1 MLANTVT
8 WLFILLWVITLG
20 LFLLY
25 LTGHRKRQRNT
36 LEKYLSERDK
46 SYYALKKSEER
57 YDKLITYMNEG
68 LIFTDNKDIIR
79 FANKCACNILK
90 INPGNIVNRP
100 MLDFVLSPADAK
112 KLGLPY
118 ELKKPGSSHREEMQ
132 LVRGNGEIFWAGL
145 NISYMDALHEL
156 MPGSI
161 IVMTDIT
168 YQKRAEEKLHSI
180 TISLNQRV
188 KQLDCLFELSDITQL
203 PGISLE
209 EVLQKSI
216 EVIPFGMKYAGD
228 IWVEINLDKKHYRSK
243 NFKETNLFYMA
254 PIKGSNHKLGSL
266 RVGYLGNK
274 LIQDKDIFQIN
285 EKVLIK
291 NLADKLAR
299 VIEMKRLESS
309 LEEGLKKLHEIQHI
323 ARIGSW
329 ELDLV
334 HQQVKYTES
343 FFDVMGVAPDRR
355 AAYAPDFFYKQVH
368 PQDRTRIMDFEKK
381 IFSGELNDLSHAYR
395 ITTDLGHT
403 RYIFGNGRL
412 IYNNQNKPSLIIG
425 TIQDF
430 TGQIHKF
437 KDLQQ

>member
-1 MLANTVT
+1 MLSNTVT
-8 WLFILLWVITLG
+8 WLFIFLWVITLG

-25 LTGHRKRQRNT
+25 LTGRRKRHRQT
-36 LEKYLSERDK
+36 LENYLSERDK

-68 LIFTDNKDIIR
+68 LIFTDEKDIIR
-79 FANKCACNILK
+79 FVNKCACNILK
-90 INPGNIVNRP
+90 LHSGNIINRP

-118 ELKKPGSSHREEMQ
+118 ELKKPGSSHREEIQ
-132 LVRGNGEIFWAGL
+132 LVRGNGEMFWAGL
-145 NISYMDALHEL
+145 NISYLDTLHDL

-168 YQKRAEEKLHSI
+168 DQKRAEEKLHSI
-180 TISLNQRV
+180 TVSLNQRV
-188 KQLDCLFELSDITQL
+188 KQLDCLFEISDIMQL

-209 EVLQKSI
+209 GMLQKSI
-216 EVIPFGMKYAGD
+216 EVIPFGMKYSGD
-228 IWVEINLDKKHYRSK
+228 IWVEINLDDKQYRSK

-254 PIKGSNHKLGSL
+254 PIKGSKHKLGSL

-274 LIQDKDIFQIN
+274 IFQDKDIFQIN

-299 VIEMKRLESS
+299 VIEMKYLESS
-309 LEEGLKKLHEIQHI
+309 LEEGLLKLHEIQHI

-334 HQQVKYTES
+334 HQKVKYTES
-343 FFDVMGVAPDRR
+343 FFDVMGVAPNRR
-355 AAYAPDFFYKQVH
+355 EGYNPESFYKQVH
-368 PQDRTRIMDFEKK
+368 PQDRTMIKGFEKK
-381 IFSGELNDLSHAYR
+381 FFSGELHDLSHAYR

-412 IYNNQNKPSLIIG
+412 LYNDQNKPSLIIG

-430 TGQIHKF
+430 TGQFHKF